1 MERVL
6 DPIETLLFFAK
17 NERDG
22 NFKLLI
28 FSPREESGNRIFA
41 TGRSHAWFGSR
52 LAKRRKSEVY
62 GHGREV
68 KGGFASRFERHTFY
82 RNRRGARYTPST
94 RPAVNRRSPGK
105 LHELNH
111 LSADIVSAA
120 ISILPTKGGT
130 LRVYIYKFLTNL
142 YLLTFGV
149 SSAIFPSSF
158 VQIYSLK
165 VFFSKNP
172 SSIRTFGNA
181 LDRVLI
187 RVFMFGRRIRINSSF
202 YQQRY
207 RDAVN

>member
-1 MERVL
+1 ML
-6 DPIETLLFFAK
+6 DPIETLLLFAK

-130 LRVYIYKFLTNL
+130 LRVYIYIYINFLRTFI
-142 YLLTFGV
+142 YLLSV
-149 SSAIFPSSF
+149 SPLR
-158 VQIYSLK
+158 YSLLRS
-165 VFFSKNP
+165 SKFIP
-172 SSIRTFGNA
+172 
-181 LDRVLI
+181 
-187 RVFMFGRRIRINSSF
+187 
-202 YQQRY
+202 
-207 RDAVN
+207 